1 MGQLGPRARAFPPP
15 LGDEPPDPHDA
26 LPQHGLDVAIDHRRR
41 RRSAH
46 RGVRG
51 CCRGAVCVTE
61 RRVRLRDVT
70 LPDADQLDAWS
81 ADPSPFNDFGGGREP
96 VDRGALAAGPLRNEH
111 NGVLIVERIEGP
123 RAVGRVSWHR
133 VGYGPPGGSDA
144 WNVGI
149 ELAPDA
155 RGHGYGGEAQRQLA
169 RYLFEN
175 TSANRVEAQTDI
187 ENVAEQRALEKAGF
201 IREGVARGSQF

>member
-1 MGQLGPRARAFPPP
+1 
-15 LGDEPPDPHDA
+15 
-26 LPQHGLDVAIDHRRR
+26 
-41 RRSAH
+41 
-46 RGVRG
+46 
-51 CCRGAVCVTE
+51 VTE
-61 RRVRLRDVT
+61 PRVRLRDVT
-70 LPDADQLDAWS
+70 IADADQLDAWS

-96 VDRGALAAGPLRNEH
+96 VDRDALTAGPLRNEH
-111 NGVLIVERIEGP
+111 NGVLIVELIEGS
-123 RAVGRVSWHR
+123 RAIGTVSWHR

-155 RGHGYGGEAQRQLA
+155 RGHGYGVEAQRLLA
-169 RYLFEN
+169 RYLFDN

-201 IREGVARGSQF
+201 IREGVARGSQFRAGAYHDLVCYSILRSEVEED